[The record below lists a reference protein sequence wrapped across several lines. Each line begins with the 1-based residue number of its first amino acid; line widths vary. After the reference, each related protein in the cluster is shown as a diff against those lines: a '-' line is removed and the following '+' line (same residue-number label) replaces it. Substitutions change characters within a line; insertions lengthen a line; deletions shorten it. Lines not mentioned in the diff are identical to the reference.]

1 MVEKCSQL
9 YGDGNNKLS
18 RISNK
23 EVKTQEMFFFVLTFS
38 QKKCLVAAKTL
49 QWCDAVMAFRF
60 KFIFALKSSIQK
72 LVLLYD
78 FH

>member
-49 QWCDAVMAFRF
+49 Q
-60 KFIFALKSSIQK
+60 
-72 LVLLYD
+72 
-78 FH
+78 